1 MQRMEA
7 NILKL
12 LLVNDR
18 ISQTDTNRKPQ
29 TLGKLVNRHYPQQR
43 QDGGVFL
50 AASAAVR
57 SPDHPPLNA
66 KENKRTKKERSKV
79 TGRATKV
86 QSQNPTRR
94 ILINAKR
101 GVGTRIADRA
111 AAVQAEGG
119 DQGECS
125 QDEEFPEWARDRLL
139 QIYRERR
146 ELAAAAPALA
156 AMTTGSLDDAVPH
169 VPSKAV
175 KSVADTGQAK
185 RLIEMT
191 DTMPTHW
198 QTYLREFY
206 RGNVTA
212 RTTAAKSPLRD
223 VVHDMFEQEVRD
235 EGIDRQVLDR
245 PTGMI
250 KCGVGVHWLIRN
262 HKLIVAGFDEGFRQE
277 NSAGTSGSWTIQ
289 RGDILRC
296 VNGTDVLAMKQLPGE
311 GTCHEAD
318 NLLFGPAG
326 SKVWLTML
334 RAQADS
340 QSTSTP
346 LMEYSVLVHRVV
358 DGAMAIESDL
368 NHERRNEN
376 SGRADEVSRAL
387 GVELGLELDGLVDD
401 SNPEQGARTECSR
414 ADQSV
419 SRLLEQV
426 ADRLQSASNNDVSQ
440 HSATRGIGKRRSA
453 DGRDPAQT
461 ISFQVEVKKAGISAG
476 KKSSHQTFPHVK
488 VPIREKHLFHLPID
502 SLKGQRADDGRSGE
516 GRRGMTGK
524 ATSKTQAK
532 VKLKTNGPKKQSRPW
547 R

>member
-18 ISQTDTNRKPQ
+18 ISQTDINWKPQ
-29 TLGKLVNRHYPQQR
+29 ALGKLVNRQYPQQR
-43 QDGGVFL
+43 KDGGVFS

-57 SPDHPPLNA
+57 SLDHPSLNA
-66 KENKRTKKERSKV
+66 KGNKRTKKERSKI

-94 ILINAKR
+94 SLINAKR
-101 GVGTRIADRA
+101 DVGTRIADRA
-111 AAVQAEGG
+111 AAEQAEGE
-119 DQGECS
+119 DQEECS
-125 QDEEFPEWARDRLL
+125 QDEEFPEWARDQLL
-139 QIYRERR
+139 EIYRERR
-146 ELAAAAPALA
+146 ELAAAAPASA
-156 AMTTGSLDDAVPH
+156 AMTTGSVDDAVPQVH
-169 VPSKAV
+169 SEGV
-175 KSVADTGQAK
+175 KSSADTGQAK
-185 RLIEMT
+185 RLREMT
-191 DTMPTHW
+191 GSMPAHW

-223 VVHDMFEQEVRD
+223 VVHDMFEQEIPD

-262 HKLIVAGFDEGFRQE
+262 HKLIVSGFDEGFRQE

-346 LMEYSVLVHRVV
+346 LIEYSVLVHRVA
-358 DGAMAIESDL
+358 DGEMAIESDL
-368 NHERRNEN
+368 NHEGCNEN
-376 SGRADEVSRAL
+376 SVGVDEVSRAL
-387 GVELGLELDGLVDD
+387 GVELGLKLDGLVDD
-401 SNPEQGARTECSR
+401 SEQGGRTECSR
-414 ADQSV
+414 ADRSV

-426 ADRLQSASNNDVSQ
+426 ADRLQSASNSDVSQ
-440 HSATRGIGKRRSA
+440 RSATREIGKRRSA

-461 ISFQVEVKKAGISAG
+461 ISFQVEVKKGGISAG
-476 KKSSHQTFPHVK
+476 KKISHQTFPHVK
-488 VPIREKHLFHLPID
+488 VPIRGKHVLHFPIE
-502 SLKGQRADDGRSGE
+502 SLKGRRADDGRSGE

-524 ATSKTQAK
+524 ATSKKQAK
-532 VKLKTNGPKKQSRPW
+532 VKLKTHGPQKQRKPW